1 MLQQVAT
8 LIWND
13 LLKVFLYN
21 INYSFISAI
30 RDGMMTLLSIY
41 GRMFLLIQLMTFRL
55 QLLYMTRSLV
65 VSDLRSDPKGSR
77 FESGR

>member
-1 MLQQVAT
+1 
-8 LIWND
+8 
-13 LLKVFLYN
+13 
-21 INYSFISAI
+21 
-30 RDGMMTLLSIY
+30 MMTLLSIY